1 MSPVLLLKKLA
12 KFNTSHYASLMPK
25 PLLLVLALLLLVACA
40 PIPTPTLP
48 SPPTIAVLSPT
59 YTPIPSATASE
70 TATAIATASP
80 VATEST
86 PASPTAIA
94 TEIGNETIGE
104 YPVTF
109 LPLAAP
115 LDEADAEIS
124 GMAWYSDTLVLLP
137 QFPER
142 YGNQLFGVLQADIL
156 ASIENSSSE
165 TLTPIAIAFDDG
177 DLHNTIRGFE
187 GYEAIAFVGNHVY
200 VTMEVR
206 LTATTMTG
214 YLVTGTVTFDEGI
227 RLNPDTL
234 MELPAPVALENYSD
248 EAITIWNNTLYTFY
262 EANGAN
268 VNPTAVARQF
278 DLTTLAPQNPL
289 ELPPLEYRLTDAT
302 PAEPSGQFWVINYLF
317 PGDLPKLLPAPDYF
331 AEKYGTGAS
340 HQRDL
345 GVERLIQY
353 QITDEGIE
361 PTDTPPVYLA
371 LERGNPRNWEG
382 IAILEGEGFLLAT
395 DKFPAT
401 LLAFVPYSE

>member
-1 MSPVLLLKKLA
+1 MLLCMR
-12 KFNTSHYASLMPK
+12 T
-25 PLLLVLALLLLVACA
+25 PLLLFITLLVVVACT
-40 PIPTPTLP
+40 PTPT
-48 SPPTIAVLSPT
+48 PTIPSTPTITVLTST
-59 YTPIPSATASE
+59 HTPIPSATANE
-70 TATAIATASP
+70 TATEIATASSVP
-80 VATEST
+80 TEST
-86 PASPTAIA
+86 PTPPTPIA
-94 TEIGNETIGE
+94 TETVNDTIAE
-104 YPVTF
+104 YPVTL

-142 YGNQLFGVLQADIL
+142 YSNQLFGVPQSDIR
-156 ASIENSSSE
+156 SHIESKTPE
-165 TLTPIAIAFDDG
+165 TLNPILIAFDDG
-177 DLHNTIRGFE
+177 NLHNTIRGFE
-187 GYEAIAFVGNHVY
+187 GYEAIAFIENQVY

-214 YLVTGTVTFDEGI
+214 YLVSGTVTVDEGI
-227 RLNPDTL
+227 QLNPDTL
-234 MELPAPVALENYSD
+234 IELPAPVALENYSD
-248 EAITIWNNTLYTFY
+248 EAITTWGNTLYTFY

-268 VNPTAVARQF
+268 VNAAAVARQF
-278 DLTTLAPQNPL
+278 DLTTLAPQNSL

-317 PGDLPKLLPAPDYF
+317 PGDLPKLLPASDYF
-331 AEKYGTGAS
+331 AEMYGMGAS
-340 HQRDL
+340 HERDL

-361 PTDTPPVYLA
+361 PTDTPPVYLT

-401 LLAFVPYSE
+401 LLGFVPYSE